1 MRWPPGKFSSSPCL
15 RERGYWCAAP
25 KATTCSKRTSR
36 TIPTTP
42 ERFLTLLEGL
52 ALWCGAPLTVA
63 ISADVPSSHSL
74 GLGPFS
80 DDPEQW
86 PEESALVHFEFV
98 LPSRR
103 GRRLR
108 GLGDF
113 ASLRRLGLYR

>member
-1 MRWPPGKFSSSPCL
+1 MATWQVLLEPLPQGARLLVRSPEGDDL
-15 RERGYWCAAP
+15 L
-25 KATTCSKRTSR
+25 KAHLPDYPDHPRAL
-36 TIPTTP
+36 
-42 ERFLTLLEGL
+42 LTLLEGL

-63 ISADVPSSHSL
+63 ISANVPSSHSL

-80 DDPEQW
+80 DDPDQW

-103 GRRLR
+103 GWRLR

-113 ASLRRLGLYR
+113 ANLRRLGLYR